1 VTYHRGDGT
10 SDMGVLPLAQAFVNR
25 TPEPQ
30 PYRVPPGM
38 QLVPLQPLQSAPL
51 QRQPGPDLKQLLLV
65 VVVVIAILVLMYWL
79 DKMSNQ
85 QPARPVRPNTRKQST
100 AEMARNL
107 YNRLEKRGGVAT
119 TTMRSLKQLGRR

>member
-1 VTYHRGDGT
+1 VTYHRGDQ
-10 SDMGVLPLAQAFVNR
+10 SDIGMLPIAQAFVNER
-25 TPEPQ
+25 PQ
-30 PYRVPPGM
+30 PPNYRVPPGM
-38 QLVPLQPLQSAPL
+38 QLVPLQPLQAPPVT
-51 QRQPGPDLKQLLLV
+51 QREAFDLKKLLMV

-85 QPARPVRPNTRKQST
+85 EPARPVRPNTRKQST

-107 YNRLEKRGGVAT
+107 YSRLEKRGGVAT